1 MTAVY
6 FPMTLTDGLLVD
18 GEAAQLLSIQ
28 NAVFAPITQAVP
40 TSPARPGKMKL
51 SFLLKWAGGADTN
64 TGNLTPNDVITL
76 RVRSPY
82 AGDVGEQNH
91 RPMVTLTF
99 VTPTS
104 FMSAAPVDG
113 LPAAV
118 PPVVA
123 ADFSPLFNAKEI
135 PNWGVVLTA
144 LGPSELEAGV
154 YVEIDF
160 SHTIAS

>member
-28 NAVFAPITQAVP
+28 NAVLAPIAPAVGA
-40 TSPARPGKMKL
+40 SPQRPGKMKL
-51 SFLLKWAGGADTN
+51 SFLLKWAGGADTGE
-64 TGNLTPNDVITL
+64 GNLAPNDVITL

-82 AGDVGEQNH
+82 AGDAGEQNH
-91 RPMVTLTF
+91 RPMVTLVP

-104 FMSAAPVDG
+104 FMGASPAGG

-123 ADFSPLFNAKEI
+123 ADYSALFNGKPI

-144 LGPSELEAGV
+144 LGPDELEAGV